1 MRYDDFDALSFDCY
15 GTLIDWEAG
24 ILGVLRPWA
33 DRNGL
38 SASDG
43 DLLASFG
50 RHESGEESADPVA
63 LYPEVLRRTMVRVGG
78 DFDVTVTARDAADL
92 GDSVPGWPAFP
103 DSTAALADLRRRFRL
118 VILSNV
124 DRTSFR
130 ASNDRL
136 GVAFDAIVT
145 AEDVGSYKP
154 DPGNFVALLA
164 TVDGL
169 GIERGRLLHVAQSL
183 YHDHVPAKAVGL
195 RTAWI
200 DRRRGREGPGATPVP
215 VPGVEPDATFGSM
228 AEFAAACATV
238 PIRR

>member
-1 MRYDDFDALSFDCY
+1 MRYDEFDALSFDCY
-15 GTLIDWEAG
+15 GTLIDWETG

-33 DRNGL
+33 ARNGV
-38 SASDG
+38 SATDA

-50 RHESGEESADPVA
+50 RHESNAESGDPA
-63 LYPEVLRRTMVRVGG
+63 PLYPEVLGRTMMRIGA
-78 DFDVTVTARDAADL
+78 DFGVTVTAEDAAEL
-92 GDSVPGWPAFP
+92 GRSVPRWPAFP
-103 DSTAALADLRRRFRL
+103 DSPAALADLHRRFRL

-130 ASNDRL
+130 ASNERL

-154 DPGNFVALLA
+154 DPRNFAALLA

-183 YHDHVPAKAVGL
+183 FHDHVPAKAAGL
-195 RTAWI
+195 RTVWI
-200 DRRRGREGPGATPVP
+200 DRHRGIGGRGATPAP
-215 VPGVEPDATFGSM
+215 AHGVQPDAVYGSM
-228 AEFAAACATV
+228 AELAAACATV